1 MSVSVVRPPVA
12 MYFYIRF
19 FCWYP
24 ILARKHRCPC
34 AGTTQPSLTHRS
46 PPTQAHSISSPDHA
60 NRALLMDRPGIS
72 ILSTSDR
79 DRPVPKQ
86 CINRLGCSQRRHSD
100 LRSCAAFA
108 APPIPTDPDHSMMDT
123 SISASPYFQVYATLG
138 WTSVHELALPLFA
151 SALAASDWRSAA
163 PHVLS

>member
-1 MSVSVVRPPVA
+1 